1 MQPGGRV
8 PGPGA
13 GRMPGPQGL
22 ESVPATIAGFSHDIS
37 SFQAE
42 PMAEPHEAQLT
53 VIFSK
58 EWLLKAGGTVIGQ
71 VTNVEDLAKVHTLLK
86 DFGWK
91 GTWYTLT
98 RKSGEYVIFKGAVS
112 SRAIF
117 TSSQY
122 LANDA
127 KVMQFA
133 IGGRGAYA
141 NAVRSGVW
149 TIVAV
154 GCWDTVKFLLTGGD
168 ATDFLAELTSNA
180 VKGAIGLGATAY
192 VSTLIA
198 GTGGVIVLPI
208 VGGVV
213 VGVAVGFGLSY
224 LDESYGLTD
233 ALKAK
238 LNEVEAA
245 LAAACDAAAKAVEE
259 RERDWGYWY
268 YWNVEKPLENMVLNA
283 AGGGF

>member
-1 MQPGGRV
+1 
-8 PGPGA
+8 
-13 GRMPGPQGL
+13 MPGPQGL
-22 ESVPATIAGFSHDIS
+22 ESVGGMIAGFSHDIS
-37 SFQAE
+37 SFQVEPVTAPHDAE
-42 PMAEPHEAQLT
+42 LT

-58 EWLLKAGGTVIGQ
+58 EWLLEAGGAALGQ
-71 VTNVEDLAKVHTLLK
+71 WKNFEDLAKVHALLK

-91 GTWYTLT
+91 GTWYALT

-133 IGGRGAYA
+133 IGGRGVYA
-141 NAVRSGVW
+141 NAVQSGVW

-198 GTGGVIVLPI
+198 GAGGVIVLPI

-213 VGVAVGFGLSY
+213 VGVAVGFGLNY
-224 LDESYGLTD
+224 LDDCCGLTQ
-233 ALKAK
+233 ALKGK

-245 LAAACDAAAKAVEE
+245 MVAAYDAAAKAVEE